1 MVVGDIAMGTEVL
14 VIGSGPGGYV
24 AAIRAAQL
32 GKDVTLVEKEATLGG
47 VCLNHG
53 CIPSK
58 ALIHASSLYD
68 HIQHAQLYGIQV
80 KEATI
85 DVAALQG
92 WKQGVV
98 DKLTGGVAQL
108 CQRNG
113 VEVMTG
119 KATFTGNKQVRVEG
133 EHGVTTINFKDA
145 IVATG
150 SHPIEVP
157 QFEFDGVRV
166 IGSRQALA
174 LDKAPKSMLVVG
186 GGYIGLELSTVY
198 AKLGTKV
205 TVVEMLD
212 TLLAGVEA
220 DLVRPV
226 AKRLKA
232 LGVEVYTGARATALK
247 KTKTSAT
254 VTVETQEGPKT
265 FKVDKVLVSVG
276 RKPNAGDLGLEAAGV
291 TLDERGFVAVD
302 EQLHSS
308 NPHVYAIG
316 DVAGQPML
324 AHKASHEGVVAAEV
338 IAGLPSAADFQAIP
352 AVIFTDPEI
361 ATVGLSEEQAKEAGY
376 TPVVG
381 KFPFPALGRALTTGS
396 PDGFV
401 RLVSDAETQLVLG
414 AQIVGHEVSNLIS
427 EVALA
432 IELAATSEDLALT
445 VHPHP
450 TLSEGVMEAAEVALG
465 QAIHII
471 MPKKKPSKVA

>member
-47 VCLNHG
+47 ICLNHG

-113 VEVMTG
+113 IEVMTG
-119 KATFTGNKQVRVEG
+119 KATFTGEKQVRVEG

-174 LDKAPKSMLVVG
+174 LDKAPKSLLVVG

-247 KTKTSAT
+247 KAKTSAT
-254 VTVETQEGPKT
+254 VTVETQEGQKT

-276 RKPNAGDLGLEAAGV
+276 RKPNTSDLGLEAAGV
-291 TLDERGFVAVD
+291 TLDERGFVVVD

-308 NPHVYAIG
+308 NPHIYAIG

-324 AHKASHEGVVAAEV
+324 AHKASHEGIVAAEV

-361 ATVGLSEEQAKEAGY
+361 ATVGLSEAQAKEAGY
-376 TPVVG
+376 APVVG

-396 PDGFV
+396 PEGFV
-401 RLVSDAETQLVLG
+401 RLVSDSKTQLVLG

-450 TLSEGVMEAAEVALG
+450 TLSEGVMEAAEVVLG

-471 MPKKKPSKVA
+471 MPKKKSSKAA

>member
-47 VCLNHG
+47 ICLNHG

-92 WKQGVV
+92 WKSGVV

-113 VEVMTG
+113 VELMTG
-119 KATFTGNKQVRVEG
+119 KATFTGDKQVRVEG

-157 QFEFDGVRV
+157 QFEFDGKRV

-232 LGVEVYTGARATALK
+232 LGVEVYTGARATSLK
-247 KTKTSAT
+247 KTKTSST
-254 VTVETQEGPKT
+254 VTVETKDGEKS
-265 FKVDKVLVSVG
+265 FKVEKVLVSVG
-276 RKPNAGDLGLEAAGV
+276 RRPNTGDLGLEAAGV
-291 TLDERGFVAVD
+291 TLDERGFVAVN
-302 EQLHSS
+302 EQLLTS

-324 AHKASHEGVVAAEV
+324 AHKASHEGMVAAEV

-361 ATVGLSEEQAKEAGY
+361 ATVGLSEAQAKEAGY

-401 RLVSDAETQLVLG
+401 RLVSDDKTQLVLG

-450 TLSEGVMEAAEVALG
+450 TLSEGVMEAAEVVLG

-471 MPKKKPSKVA
+471 TPKKKPSKVA